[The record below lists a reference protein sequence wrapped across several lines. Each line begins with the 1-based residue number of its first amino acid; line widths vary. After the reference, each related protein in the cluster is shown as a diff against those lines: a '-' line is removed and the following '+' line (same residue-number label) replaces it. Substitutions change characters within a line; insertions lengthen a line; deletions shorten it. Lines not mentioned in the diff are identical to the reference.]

1 MRNDAVKEPTM
12 IQLTNRTV
20 DPAEILDAERTLAAE
35 KRFAVEFPNNPQRL
49 LNAQSDFDAFKSKG
63 VSVERVTFKHTPVI
77 SETRTSEYSD
87 SAMPGETGILI
98 YTVTGNR
105 RFTINGKFISRSVTE
120 AKENYLAINLLRGW
134 LLPPAVSGGF
144 GLGAPPVLTLSGYG
158 KQFYNIPVQLSEFNI
173 SYPDDIDYITCEEY
187 MVPIIQTVDITII
200 EARDLLATLDA
211 SNTKS
216 ERNGIANFELKK
228 YKQGNLPG
236 W

>member
-1 MRNDAVKEPTM
+1 
-12 IQLTNRTV
+12 
-20 DPAEILDAERTLAAE
+20 
-35 KRFAVEFPNNPQRL
+35 
-49 LNAQSDFDAFKSKG
+49 
-63 VSVERVTFKHTPVI
+63 
-77 SETRTSEYSD
+77 
-87 SAMPGETGILI
+87 MPGETGILI